1 MARNY
6 RKKNY
11 KPKSKRPAKKYVR
24 RNYRKGNVA
33 DYAGRSEVRDLVNP
47 NPSPALPPTVF
58 QPNQV
63 YRIRDIA
70 LDQFD
75 ACKLIA
81 QAYQFYRIKR
91 VTLKWIPLVDTFTAG
106 GSETVP
112 RLYYMIDKSG
122 SIPTNI
128 ALAGLKKMGAKPLR
142 LDDKQITRGWAPSV
156 LTADT
161 AAPGVLQSSQYKVS
175 PWLSTNGNVLN
186 PGAFVASSID
196 HLGCFFCV
204 EQEIGSSAN
213 YRVELTVE
221 FQFKKPLWGQDLT
234 SSESLPVQ
242 YTLLHA

>member
-1 MARNY
+1 MP
-6 RKKNY
+6 RKA
-11 KPKSKRPAKKYVR
+11 KSKFRRRNTKPRVR
-24 RNYRKGNVA
+24 RARGMRRGNVI

-47 NPSPALPPTVF
+47 NPPPLPIPPTVF
-58 QPNQV
+58 QPNVV

-75 ACKLIA
+75 ACVQIA
-81 QAYQFYRIKR
+81 QAYQFYKIKR

-106 GSETVP
+106 GAETVP

-128 ALAGLKKMGAKPLR
+128 ALAGLKKMGAKPIR
-142 LDDKQITRGWAPSV
+142 LDDKQITRGWSPSV

-204 EQEIGSSAN
+204 EQEVGSSAI
-213 YRVELTVE
+213 L
-221 FQFKKPLWGQDLT
+221 
-234 SSESLPVQ
+234 S
-242 YTLLHA
+242 